1 MSTDVRIATPD
12 DARVIA
18 EILVASWQEGYRGQ
32 MPDSYLTSLSADAR
46 ETRWVQSLGDSTAVL
61 LAEHAGKPLGFV
73 SYRPSRDHDA
83 PETGGEI

>member
-18 EILVASWQEGYRGQ
+18 EIHVASWQEGYRGQ
-32 MPDSYLTSLSADAR
+32 MPDSYLKSLSADAR